1 MGWCPSCSVTK
12 QCVSLISCSTVSA
25 WPRVTASQSQRLQMS
40 LSDSWRHSVG
50 IPTRLSGTFCQ
61 EPHWCCTHWSRP
73 GFMCHAVLPAVCGR
87 VALLLRPPTPPW
99 TGQSVAASL
108 SQSVSGSFVRF
119 DAAVYCSSY
128 LPDMLLWDDL
138 GTETS
143 WTSCCLLP
151 PLVCKNMW
159 RNAERMY
166 VWNVGEWCL
175 LRRRHQIYRRKKRKK
190 KIL

>member
-1 MGWCPSCSVTK
+1 MWSQSRVSVHVLNVLYDALLKCSMGWCPSCSVTK

-108 SQSVSGSFVRF
+108 SQSVSGKLCPLWCRR
-119 DAAVYCSSY
+119 
-128 LPDMLLWDDL
+128 LLQ
-138 GTETS
+138 
-143 WTSCCLLP
+143 LLSP
-151 PLVCKNMW
+151 GHVAMRWPGN
-159 RNAERMY
+159 RD
-166 VWNVGEWCL
+166 
-175 LRRRHQIYRRKKRKK
+175 
-190 KIL
+190 